1 MVFTNGDIPPVLD
14 KIVETMKDEANHNK
28 LHVSDVEKII
38 TNTRICKGER
48 DKIIQYLVNA
58 GVIRKRG
65 YAIFLK

>member
-1 MVFTNGDIPPVLD
+1 MFTNGEIPPVID
-14 KIVETMKDEANHNK
+14 KIVEAMREEADHSK

-48 DKIIQYLVNA
+48 DQIIQYLVNA
-58 GVIRKRG
+58 DVIRKRG